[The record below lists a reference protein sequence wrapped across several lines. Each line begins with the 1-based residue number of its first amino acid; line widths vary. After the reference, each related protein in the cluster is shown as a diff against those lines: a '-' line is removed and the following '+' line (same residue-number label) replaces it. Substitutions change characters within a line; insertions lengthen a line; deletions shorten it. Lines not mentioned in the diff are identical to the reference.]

1 LTFQITLLSTLALL
15 SAAMWIITRNNR
27 LKFSAFLFTQIMI
40 SSLFICLSGV
50 LFAFA
55 YFIIS
60 LIFALG
66 ILFFDP
72 EFQKSS
78 IFALLKNPPIL
89 WLSALVLM
97 ITTLIAMMADAVR
110 NIILAGKTSTYL
122 DQPITINNSW
132 IFVLLIS
139 IFFILLTIIF
149 KGLGERND

>member
-1 LTFQITLLSTLALL
+1 MTFQITLLSTLALL

-110 NIILAGKTSTYL
+110 NIFLAGKTSTYL

>member
-89 WLSALVLM
+89 WLSTLVLM

>member
-1 LTFQITLLSTLALL
+1 MTFQITLLSTLALL